1 MVAVASVSWAGLGPA
16 EILERSKV
24 LAVVGC
30 SRRPWKAA
38 HEVPEA
44 LQRRGFRIIPVHLTA
59 DEILGER
66 VYRTLADVG
75 QPIDTVVVFRPS
87 PECAGVAKSAIAAGA
102 RAVWL
107 QLGLSN
113 AEARRAVEAAGLGY
127 VEDLCSKVVA
137 AKHGIRAAAA

>member
-1 MVAVASVSWAGLGPA
+1 VAGASVSWAGLGPA
-16 EILERSKV
+16 EILRRSKV

-87 PECAGVAKSAIAAGA
+87 PECAGVAKAAIAAGA

-137 AKHGIRAAAA
+137 AEHGIRAAAA